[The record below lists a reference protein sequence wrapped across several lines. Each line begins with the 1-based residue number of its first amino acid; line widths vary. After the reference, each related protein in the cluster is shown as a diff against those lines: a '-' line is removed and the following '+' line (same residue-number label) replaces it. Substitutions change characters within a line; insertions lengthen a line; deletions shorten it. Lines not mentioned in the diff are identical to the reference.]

1 MKILTANQTRDF
13 LVWEVPGTNARPCKT
28 VSCDGDGNERLPC
41 FHRTIRLPG
50 SLWRAVRRR
59 GLRDGKAIRWVV
71 EEALDAELAE
81 LVEQL
86 RRLGLRGELADDR
99 LVRLP
104 MDDNVRGR
112 ILCGR
117 RQTGLPAV
125 LLLKLC
131 LMRHCGKER

>member
-1 MKILTANQTRDF
+1 MS
-13 LVWEVPGTNARPCKT
+13 ARPCKT
-28 VSCDGDGNERLPC
+28 VSSDGDGNERLPM
-41 FHRTIRLPG
+41 FHRTVRVPG
-50 SLWRAVRRR
+50 SLWRAVTRRSAA
-59 GLRDGKAIRWVV
+59 DAKAIRWVV
-71 EEALDAELAE
+71 DEALDAELIG
-81 LVEQL
+81 LIDQL
-86 RRLGLRGELADDR
+86 RQLGLRGEIKDDK

-112 ILCGR
+112 ILFGR

>member
-1 MKILTANQTRDF
+1 MT
-13 LVWEVPGTNARPCKT
+13 ARPCKT
-28 VSCDGDGNERLPC
+28 TSCDGDGNERLLM
-41 FHRTIRLPG
+41 FHRTIRVPA
-50 SLWRAVRRR
+50 SLWQAVKRKSAD
-59 GLRDGKAIRWVV
+59 DGKAIRWVV
-71 EEALDAELAE
+71 DDALDAELIDLIDE
-81 LVEQL
+81 LRQ
-86 RRLGLRGELADDR
+86 LGLRGEIKDDK

-112 ILCGR
+112 ILFGR